1 MAEGG
6 IIYTKT
12 IDASVQDGVDNSL
25 IIQPNYAYQK
35 KFVFGGDWEHIA
47 IGFFISYTNSIT
59 DNNKSFVSGQA
70 DVSSGGSSKDTNTYY
85 GIIKDSP
92 TKYLPEVV
100 GQPLLAGQMFF
111 GAMHNNLERIE
122 SPASYRNR
130 FLDGDNSYG
139 GSLLLSNEVNT
150 TRRYSNNSGNMRST
164 IPLTRSSDTT
174 NFAAYF
180 GLDIIV
186 NNKGLSNQTITVS
199 SRNRNQGYS
208 GYTDISLMKIKS
220 IINSNTIDPDNTAMD
235 TNDHTKDGAALPL
248 PDSFFFYNAF
258 LTVRPRIH
266 AIAVKKLS

>member
-35 KFVFGGDWEHIA
+35 KFVFGDDWEHIA

-111 GAMHNNLERIE
+111 GAMHNNLDINK
-122 SPASYRNR
+122 NR
-130 FLDGDNSYG
+130 FEDGGNSYG

-150 TRRYSNNSGNMRST
+150 TRRYATNSGRMRSN

-199 SRNRNQGYS
+199 SRNQGYS
-208 GYTDISLMKIKS
+208 GYTDISLTKLKS
-220 IINSNTIDPDNTAMD
+220 IINSNTIDSENNAMD